1 MTMESLDN
9 LSPSKKNILLVLPSL
24 LIIVLSITFLILP
37 TLDEKSRI
45 STDVEKQ
52 RAELQSSQQQA
63 SRLTTLIGENEA
75 LKKKLAALES
85 KLPEE
90 KEVSGLLR
98 QVSQLAFKSGL
109 DTVLW
114 RPSAKSVHSSKE
126 VYEIPV
132 NVEMRGSYHRFGQ
145 FFSNITKLERIVNLD
160 KIVMKS
166 TGKISRKGAAALAVS
181 FVAVTYSSIPEAEKK
196 AMEKAEKGGKK

>member
-1 MTMESLDN
+1 MNAESLES
-9 LSPSKKNILLVLPSL
+9 LSPSKKNLLLVLPAL
-24 LIIVLSITFLILP
+24 LIIVLSVTFVILP

-45 STDVEKQ
+45 SADVEKQ
-52 RAELQSSQQQA
+52 RADLQSSQQQA
-63 SRLTTLIGENEA
+63 SRLTALIGENET
-75 LKKKLAALES
+75 LKKKLTALES
-85 KLPEE
+85 QLPEE

-109 DTVLW
+109 ETVLW
-114 RPSAKSVHSSKE
+114 RPSAKTVHASKE

-132 NVEMRGSYHRFGQ
+132 SVEMRGSYHRFGQ

-166 TGKISRKGAAALAVS
+166 TGKVSRKGAAALSVT
-181 FVAVTYSSIPEAEKK
+181 FTAVTYSSIPEAEKK
-196 AMEKAEKGGKK
+196 AMEKAEKGGQK

>member
-1 MTMESLDN
+1 MTMENLDN
-9 LSPSKKNILLVLPSL
+9 LSPSKKNLLLGLPSL

-52 RAELQSSQQQA
+52 RADLQSSQQQA
-63 SRLTTLIGENEA
+63 NRLTTLVGENEA
-75 LKKKLAALES
+75 LKRKLAALES
-85 KLPEE
+85 QLPEE

-109 DTVLW
+109 ESVLW
-114 RPSAKSVHSSKE
+114 RPSAKTVHSSKE

-132 NVEMRGSYHRFGQ
+132 NVEMSGSYHRFGQ
-145 FFSNITKLERIVNLD
+145 FFSNITKIERIVNLD
-160 KIVMKS
+160 KIMMKS